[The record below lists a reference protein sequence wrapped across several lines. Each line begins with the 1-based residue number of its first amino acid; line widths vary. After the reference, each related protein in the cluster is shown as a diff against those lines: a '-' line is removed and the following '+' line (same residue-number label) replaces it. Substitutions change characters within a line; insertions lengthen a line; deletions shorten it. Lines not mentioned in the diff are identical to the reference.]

1 MRFEVLAKDMMR
13 SQLNTPSLPLVSA
26 TEFEIV
32 YGSATGQQTRNRQ
45 HINNLKKQTNV
56 MIMRDSSQEITFNKG
71 TIFISSTHDSKPRTR
86 VLLFQA

>member
-1 MRFEVLAKDMMR
+1 MRFEVLAKDTMR

-45 HINNLKKQTNV
+45 HINNLKNKQT
-56 MIMRDSSQEITFNKG
+56 
-71 TIFISSTHDSKPRTR
+71 
-86 VLLFQA
+86 